1 MKENI
6 LKQRFEL
13 FSVRSVFEELEI
25 SLKDVTLRDRPDFSF
40 IFEGS
45 NIGLEETK
53 CSFNEKAF
61 KTESRLLFLLK
72 EYRKELEA
80 KGRYGIEVS
89 FLLKEEI
96 YNKNKISWDI
106 FKSEIEKLCEG
117 EIFETEYID
126 EAIIESVPTET
137 IKVRMYSGREPQKL
151 TFTHI
156 REIILKKEEK
166 LKEYKLLDS
175 NKNINEYWLAI
186 NICENSFSYKDF
198 VLDNIDSEY
207 NRIYLVSSHEELR
220 RIK

>member
-13 FSVRSVFEELEI
+13 FSVRSVFEELGI

-53 CSFNEKAF
+53 CSFNENAF

-72 EYRKELEA
+72 EYRKELEV

-96 YNKNKISWDI
+96 YNKSKISWDI
-106 FKSEIEKLCEG
+106 FKSEIERLCEG
-117 EIFETEYID
+117 EIFETEYIE
-126 EAIIESVPTET
+126 EATIEFVPTET
-137 IKVRMYSGREPQKL
+137 IKVRMYSGRESQKL

-156 REIILKKEEK
+156 RDIILKKEEK

-175 NKNINEYWLAI
+175 NKKINESWLVI
-186 NICENSFSYKDF
+186 NVCENSFSYKDF
-198 VLDNIDSEY
+198 VLDNIVSDY

>member
-13 FSVRSVFEELEI
+13 FSVRSVFEELGI

-53 CSFNEKAF
+53 CSFNENAF

-72 EYRKELEA
+72 EYRKELEV

-96 YNKNKISWDI
+96 YNKSKISWDI
-106 FKSEIEKLCEG
+106 FKSEIDRLCEG
-117 EIFETEYID
+117 EIFETEYIE
-126 EAIIESVPTET
+126 EATIEFVPTET
-137 IKVRMYSGREPQKL
+137 IKVRMYSGRESQKL

-156 REIILKKEEK
+156 RDIILKKEEK

-175 NKNINEYWLAI
+175 NKKINEYWLVI
-186 NICENSFSYKDF
+186 NVCENSFSYKDF
-198 VLDNIDSEY
+198 VLDNIVSDY